1 MAKTAISLKSV
12 SEKTIVRDLYEFVQ
26 SHPEE
31 SKWIDFLESSAG
43 TTIMEL
49 IAAYG
54 YFKFYHETMMARESK
69 IETAIM
75 KSSIIEL
82 AFNRGLLLA
91 PTRTGHISLTF
102 MAEDNYT
109 LLKGTS
115 IGFMSDYDVILLS
128 SVMCKKDTEYTVEC
142 CIGHMNEFEDT
153 MYGFGPFSQ
162 KIFNTQDKY
171 IASELEELTVN
182 GSEVGI
188 LSDLNYLSKYGNN
201 FCVRRVRDNE
211 VKIYTGNGNLGYM
224 HEGVSEIR
232 YQCISY
238 GDDLQNKMSSTP
250 NLTITSNFIS
260 YSIISYPDFTMNKD
274 KIKGLAAY
282 YPIDGRVVQDKD
294 YEIAINKYFGGI
306 VKDAYAYN
314 SDPNEEVYVITTE
327 NVVDGDKKAISEMI
341 DNRRGM
347 GIQVFYH
354 WMTINEGKELSIDV
368 AINENNIYSNITDDI
383 TGFFESL
390 LFKFPRKEIV
400 YSSKD
405 LASQLS
411 SYFGFPVYDRSVD
424 EIKIRNYLDE
434 TGLSVAEIDVNGN
447 ITKLR
452 EIGEKF
458 TFYKD
463 DVIHTVVKESTEVNI
478 IKLVT
483 TIKTLGIGDSVTYS
497 ENGKTFTLGKT
508 DFIKNIQINVQPI
521 ENDLLYMDEDIQK
534 LKLS

>member
-1 MAKTAISLKSV
+1 MAKTAISLKSI
-12 SEKTIVRDLYEFVQ
+12 SEKTILKDLYDYVQ

-54 YFKFYHETMMARESK
+54 YFKFYHEVMMARESK

-91 PTRTGHISLTF
+91 PTRTGHISVTF
-102 MAEDNYT
+102 KAEGNYT

-115 IGFMSDYDVILLS
+115 IGLSSDYDVILGS
-128 SVMCKKDTEYTVEC
+128 SLMCKKDTEYTVEC
-142 CIGHMNEFEDT
+142 YLGHMNEFEET

-171 IASELEELTVN
+171 VASELEELTVN
-182 GSEVGI
+182 GSEVGV
-188 LSDLNYLSKYGNN
+188 LSDLNYLTRYGND
-201 FCVRRVRDNE
+201 FCIRRVRDNE
-211 VKIYTGNGNLGYM
+211 VRIYTGNGNLGYM
-224 HEGVSEIR
+224 HEGSSEVKYR
-232 YQCISY
+232 CISY
-238 GDDLQNKMSSTP
+238 GDDLQNKMSVTP
-250 NLTITSNFIS
+250 NLTILSNFIS
-260 YSIISYPDFTMNKD
+260 YSIISYPDYSMKKD

-314 SDPNEEVYVITTE
+314 SDPNEEVYVITTSGIVE
-327 NVVDGDKKAISEMI
+327 GDKQAIADMI
-341 DNRRGM
+341 DNRRGL

-354 WMTINEGKELSIDV
+354 WYTVDEGKDLEVDV
-368 AINENNIYSNITDDI
+368 AINSKNIYTDMNTEI
-383 TGFFESL
+383 EGFFDNL
-390 LFKFPRKEIV
+390 LFKFPRKETV

-411 SYFGFPVYDRSVD
+411 AYFEFPVYDRS
-424 EIKIRNYLDE
+424 NL
-434 TGLSVAEIDVNGN
+434 
-447 ITKLR
+447 
-452 EIGEKF
+452 
-458 TFYKD
+458 
-463 DVIHTVVKESTEVNI
+463 EV
-478 IKLVT
+478 
-483 TIKTLGIGDSVTYS
+483 TLGGTEFFKSIT
-497 ENGKTFTLGKT
+497 
-508 DFIKNIQINVQPI
+508 INVIPI
-521 ENDLLYMDEDIQK
+521 ENDYIYMDDDIQK
-534 LKLS
+534 LKIN